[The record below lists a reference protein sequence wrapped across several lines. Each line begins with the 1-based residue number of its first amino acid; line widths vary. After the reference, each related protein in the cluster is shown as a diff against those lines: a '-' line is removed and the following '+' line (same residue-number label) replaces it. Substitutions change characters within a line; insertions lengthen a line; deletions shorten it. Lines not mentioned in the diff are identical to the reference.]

1 MQITSKFGR
10 KLERNIFN
18 ENLVL
23 LFPDGHNFDKEE
35 FSTIPENTV
44 LTVNIRTGQIIN
56 QWGNNTF
63 YMPRGLSIDT
73 NGNLCDSSHFCK
85 PAAVVTSNDG
95 SNIYIADM
103 DLKFGK
109 PHDLVFSVNDCS
121 LFVDEIRPNRI
132 DSLDVLN

>member
-1 MQITSKFGR
+1 MGKQYVSESFVPG
-10 KLERNIFN
+10 
-18 ENLVL
+18 
-23 LFPDGHNFDKEE
+23 
-35 FSTIPENTV
+35 S
-44 LTVNIRTGQIIN
+44 
-56 QWGNNTF
+56 
-63 YMPRGLSIDT
+63 
-73 NGNLCDSSHFCK
+73 DSSHFCK